1 VTQQSPAA
9 DPLDTVE
16 VRVPATPSHLSSV
29 RAVAAD
35 LAMRQDFDLD
45 SISDLRMA
53 VDEVCSALIR
63 IALPG
68 SVLSCRFVIEP
79 GQIKVLGRAYTAE
92 GAELNEDSFGWWVL
106 RSLADDVTV
115 TVTDVAEPT
124 SDGAGPVLDVELLKR
139 SVVVVEE

>member
-1 VTQQSPAA
+1 MSRI
-9 DPLDTVE
+9 DPLNTVE
-16 VRVPATPSHLSSV
+16 VRVAASPLHLPSV

-63 IALPG
+63 IAAPE
-68 SVLSCRFVIEP
+68 SVLSCRFRVEP
-79 GQIKVLGRAYTAE
+79 GQITVTGRACTVD
-92 GAELNEDSFGWWVL
+92 GAMPNEDSFGWWVL

-115 TVTDVAEPT
+115 TKVDTENGEPA
-124 SDGAGPVLDVELLKR
+124 SVDVELLKR
-139 SVVVVEE
+139 CAVVVEE